1 MGSVRKLI
9 QLKQSGLTDEQ
20 VDAIVDFVESNQ
32 EPLATRAAL
41 KEVNADLKANIAEV
55 KADIAEV
62 KVNLAEVKADVKAV
76 KAELKAD
83 IAELKVDMAAIRQSI
98 SHMDNRLTLRLG
110 GFAVFIVSVIGA
122 LKLFA

>member
-32 EPLATRAAL
+32 EPLATKAAL
-41 KEVNADLKANIAEV
+41 MEVKTEL

>member
-41 KEVNADLKANIAEV
+41 REVKAELKADIADVKAEL

-62 KVNLAEVKADVKAV
+62 RAEVKAV

-83 IAELKVDMAAIRQSI
+83 IAELKIDMAVIKGEFSRLDS
-98 SHMDNRLTLRLG
+98 RLTMRMA
-110 GFAVFIVSVIGA
+110 GFAVFIVSVIAA